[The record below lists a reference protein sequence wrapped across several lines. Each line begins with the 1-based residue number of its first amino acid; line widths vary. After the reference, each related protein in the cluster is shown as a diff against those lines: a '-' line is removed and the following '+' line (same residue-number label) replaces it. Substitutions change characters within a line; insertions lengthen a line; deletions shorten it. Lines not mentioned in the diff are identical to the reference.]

1 MSAKRRG
8 HVPRGRARS
17 TAPPGA
23 VPDLTTGAGHRIPR
37 PLEPAEKL
45 RDQLDDESPGETIG
59 PALYNTYADD
69 PGE

>member
-8 HVPRGRARS
+8 RVPRRRARS

-23 VPDLTTGAGHRIPR
+23 VPDLTGADHRIPR
-37 PLEPAEKL
+37 PLELAEEL
-45 RDQLDDESPGETIG
+45 RDQLDDESPGETID